1 MKFCGQWEWILK
13 MHEASIAI
21 SLLETV
27 SDLCQQEGYNSIESV
42 RLKVGRAAGILPE
55 ALLFAFD
62 AAKSDTIA
70 NKAELI
76 IEYVALGGFCC
87 DCGSQF
93 DSEERYIY
101 ACPACKSSAIKI
113 TRGDELQ
120 IIDMEVN

>member
-1 MKFCGQWEWILK
+1 

-27 SDLCQQEGYNSIESV
+27 SDLCRQEGYNSIESV
-42 RLKVGRAAGILPE
+42 RLKVGKSAGILPD

-62 AAKSDTIA
+62 AVKAGTIA
-70 NKAELI
+70 GEAKLI
-76 IEYVALGGFCC
+76 IEYVPLGGFCS
-87 DCGSQF
+87 DCGVQF
-93 DSEERYIY
+93 ESEERYIF
-101 ACPACKSSAIKI
+101 ACPACNSNAIKI

>member
-1 MKFCGQWEWILK
+1 

-42 RLKVGRAAGILPE
+42 RLKVGRAAGILPD

-62 AAKSDTIA
+62 VAKAGTIA
-70 NKAELI
+70 SQAELI
-76 IEYVALGGFCC
+76 IEYILLGGFCC

-93 DSEERYIY
+93 ESEERYIY
-101 ACPACKSSAIKI
+101 SCPACKSSAIKI
-113 TRGDELQ
+113 TGGDEMQ

>member
-1 MKFCGQWEWILK
+1 

-21 SLLETV
+21 SLIETV

-42 RLKVGRAAGILPE
+42 RLKVGRAAGILPD

-62 AAKSDTIA
+62 VAKSDTIA

-76 IEYVALGGFCC
+76 IEYIPLGGFCY

-93 DSEERYIY
+93 DSEDRYIY

>member
-1 MKFCGQWEWILK
+1 

-27 SDLCQQEGYNSIESV
+27 TDLCQKDGYSSIEAV
-42 RLKVGRAAGILPE
+42 RLKVGRAAGILPN

-62 AAKSDTIA
+62 IAKASTIA
-70 NKAELI
+70 SQAKLI
-76 IEYVALGGFCC
+76 IEDIAIGGFCS
-87 DCGSQF
+87 DCGSEF
-93 DSEERYIY
+93 NSEERYTY
-101 ACPACKSSAIKI
+101 SCPICSSTEIKI

>member
-1 MKFCGQWEWILK
+1 

-21 SLLETV
+21 SLIKTV

-42 RLKVGRAAGILPE
+42 RLNVGKAAGILPD

-62 AAKSDTIA
+62 VAKAGTLASQ
-70 NKAELI
+70 AELI
-76 IEYVALGGFCC
+76 IEYVLLGGFCRE
-87 DCGSQF
+87 CGSQF
-93 DSEERYIY
+93 ESEERYIFS
-101 ACPACKSSAIKI
+101 CPDCKSSTIKI

>member
-1 MKFCGQWEWILK
+1 

-21 SLLETV
+21 SLIETV
-27 SDLCQQEGYNSIESV
+27 SDLCQQKGYNSIESV
-42 RLKVGRAAGILPE
+42 RLKVGKAAGIHPD

-62 AAKSDTIA
+62 VAKADTIA
-70 NKAELI
+70 KQAELI
-76 IEYVALGGFCC
+76 IEYVLLGGFCC
-87 DCGSQF
+87 DCGLEF

-101 ACPACKSSAIKI
+101 ACPACKSNAIKI

>member
-1 MKFCGQWEWILK
+1 

-27 SDLCQQEGYNSIESV
+27 TDLCQKDGYSSIETV
-42 RLKVGRAAGILPE
+42 RLKVGRAAGILPD

-62 AAKSDTIA
+62 IAKASTIA
-70 NKAELI
+70 SQAELI
-76 IEYVALGGFCC
+76 IEHIPIGGFCS
-87 DCGSQF
+87 DCGLEF
-93 DSEERYIY
+93 NSEERYTY
-101 ACPACKSSAIKI
+101 SCPICSSTEIKI

>member
-1 MKFCGQWEWILK
+1 

-27 SDLCQQEGYNSIESV
+27 SGLCQKEGYNSIESL
-42 RLKVGRAAGILPE
+42 RLKVGKASGILPD

-62 AAKSDTIA
+62 IAKAGTLASQ
-70 NKAELI
+70 AELI
-76 IEYVALGGFCC
+76 IEHVAIGGFCS

-93 DSEERYIY
+93 DSKERYIY
-101 ACPACKSSAIKI
+101 SCPACKSTAIKI

>member
-1 MKFCGQWEWILK
+1 

-27 SDLCQQEGYNSIESV
+27 SGLCQQEGYNSIESV
-42 RLKVGRAAGILPE
+42 RLKVGRAAGILPD

-62 AAKSDTIA
+62 VAKADTIA
-70 NKAELI
+70 KKAELI
-76 IEYVALGGFCC
+76 IEYVPLGGYCC
-87 DCGSQF
+87 ACGSEF
-93 DSEERYIY
+93 ESEERYIY
-101 ACPACKSSAIKI
+101 ACPACKSTRIKI